1 LARNRRSGGNQMMNL
16 LDKKIERM
24 AYEILS
30 EQNLPISL
38 IEFKIRELQILID
51 RRINSR
57 SEIIGLLK
65 LAKGAK

>member
-1 LARNRRSGGNQMMNL
+1 MMNL